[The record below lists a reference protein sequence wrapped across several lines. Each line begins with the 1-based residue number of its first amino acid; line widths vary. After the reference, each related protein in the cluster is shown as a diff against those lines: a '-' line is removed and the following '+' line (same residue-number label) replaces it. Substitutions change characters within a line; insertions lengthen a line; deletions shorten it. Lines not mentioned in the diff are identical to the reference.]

1 MNNFTFSDLKKAA
14 KELKIPKYTTAKTK
28 EDLVKLMRPHAKVQG
43 KKIVSKAE
51 GGRCW
56 SGYEPV
62 KGKKPFE
69 KGSCKKASGGAIYN
83 PTGDPEVSRKN
94 EQIRENMQKARDAK
108 DKNQEKKLLGGRI
121 KYPGESF
128 KQKQP
133 TQDQNRVIYDPM
145 KDREYKKRM
154 LDDQFRENMI
164 LQMEIVD
171 RIYGG
176 TLPQSFRNTV
186 SELKLIKG
194 GSCEKPQACD
204 PIKKQISK
212 EEAKYAGQPFMGNPK
227 KARELQEQYKQCV
240 AEERARQ
247 GCPESGYGGK
257 NKTAIGISRG
267 FANFMDTINP
277 ITQISRQNPGL
288 GRKLGGEAQKGVA
301 MTMIAGQP
309 AFLATCGAA
318 GAAAGGPL
326 GAAMGAAAC
335 KALYDKLAAKHVS
348 NYADMAGLSTEEIE
362 MVQLLGTFA
371 ANEGVKQANPET
383 AREPGDY
390 IEMGVELADRK
401 KEEAKE
407 YGQKQL
413 DKGIDKGVDYV
424 GSQIDKT
431 LDSGQKEVDKITKPI
446 NQITKP
452 IEQMETYRDKP
463 DNVSSNDWQYLW
475 DNKPAQYSDAE
486 WSEKINTVLVKKMSG
501 GKVGKEE
508 IDWDKMDWG
517 SFSKQLER
525 YNSQHKSKQLNLPQF
540 AEMILKDPSKYQ
552 KKTVRRARFYKNVL
566 EKPKK

>member
-1 MNNFTFSDLKKAA
+1 MNNFTFCDLKNAA
-14 KELKIPKYTTAKTK
+14 KELKIPKYTTVKTK

-56 SGYEPV
+56 SGYTAV

-133 TQDQNRVIYDPM
+133 TKDQNRVIYDPM
-145 KDREYKKRM
+145 KDREYRKRM
-154 LDDQFRENMI
+154 LDDQFRDNMI
-164 LQMEIVD
+164 LQMDIVD

-194 GSCEKPQACD
+194 GSCKEPNACKQLKKEKQGSEQIYGRLSTKAKQA
-204 PIKKQISK
+204 K
-212 EEAKYAGQPFMGNPK
+212 ENYQK
-227 KARELQEQYKQCV
+227 CV
-240 AEERARQ
+240 AEERARNN
-247 GCPESGYGGK
+247 CPESGYGG
-257 NKTAIGISRG
+257 NKSGISSG
-267 FANFMDTINP
+267 FANLMDDINP
-277 ITQISRQNPGL
+277 ITQIRKQNPGL

-309 AFLATCGAA
+309 VFLATCGAA
-318 GAAAGGPL
+318 GAAAGGPV
-326 GAAMGAAAC
+326 GALMGTAAC
-335 KALYDKLAAKHVS
+335 KVLFDKLAAKHVS

-362 MVQLLGTFA
+362 MAQLLGTFA
-371 ANEGVKQANPET
+371 AKEGVKQSDPDSSRSAQDYMDISQEYLE
-383 AREPGDY
+383 AQGD
-390 IEMGVELADRK
+390 IQKEKAEDRIQKEMDK
-401 KEEAKE
+401 KDAQL
-407 YGQKQL
+407 QKQL
-413 DKGIDKGVDYV
+413 DKQQQKLDK
-424 GSQIDKT
+424 QTEKQKEKLDKT
-431 LDSGQKEVDKITKPI
+431 TDRITKPI
-446 NQITKP
+446 LKP

-475 DNKPAQYSDAE
+475 DNKPAQYTDAE
-486 WSEKINTVLVKKMSG
+486 WSEKINSALAKKMSG

-508 IDWDKMDWG
+508 IDWDEVDWG

-525 YNSQHKSKQLNLPQF
+525 YNSQHKSKLTLPKF

-566 EKPKK
+566 EKK